1 MEEPLCN
8 LKDIVIERRLAW
20 ENAKDHRFPTSIF
33 VCNRRIQKLDEALQ
47 LIADIEIIDEYTKKD
62 R

>member
-1 MEEPLCN
+1 MEERLYN
-8 LKDIVIERRLAW
+8 LKDTVIERRQAW

-33 VCNRRIQKLDEALQ
+33 VCNRRIQKLNEAMKM
-47 LIADIEIIDEYTKKD
+47 IEELELVNDFTKIG

>member
-1 MEEPLCN
+1 MEETLYN
-8 LKDIVIERRLAW
+8 LKDTVIERRQAW

-33 VCNRRIQKLDEALQ
+33 VCNRRIQKLNEAMKM
-47 LIADIEIIDEYTKKD
+47 IEELELVNDFTKIG